1 MGAYELSTA
10 NDAVPVACA
19 ASLEPEM
26 MPGAPI
32 TLGTMKA
39 VNKSHTRLQ
48 NTPTTMS
55 TQATLISTALWR
67 FFANTRMQNGITR
80 PQMISNQ
87 KKGAVGP
94 VVKSAKVS
102 APAAPG

>member
-1 MGAYELSTA
+1 
-10 NDAVPVACA
+10 
-19 ASLEPEM
+19 M